1 MRGMVPL
8 EILAV
13 LVVACVPLPEAM
25 PAALPLFVAASL
37 ARYYRRRSWAELF
50 SRTHARGGDL
60 AIGALAGALALVLA
74 LVAGTPVIEA
84 MSHRAV
90 EWSTFPV
97 VRGSSVQLV
106 VVAMVVGLS
115 AVAAELAL
123 RGWLVER
130 VLEVSPGGAMLPV
143 MLGAVAEALITR
155 GDFAARLG
163 AGMFGLGLGWMY
175 VASGRRIVA
184 SLTARVVF
192 QLGAVLLEALRVI
205 G

>member
-1 MRGMVPL
+1 M
-8 EILAV
+8 IWQLAV
-13 LVVACVPLPEAM
+13 
-25 PAALPLFVAASL
+25 
-37 ARYYRRRSWAELF
+37 
-50 SRTHARGGDL
+50 
-60 AIGALAGALALVLA
+60 
-74 LVAGTPVIEA
+74 
-84 MSHRAV
+84 AV
-90 EWSTFPV
+90 
-97 VRGSSVQLV
+97 
-106 VVAMVVGLS
+106 
-115 AVAAELAL
+115 
-123 RGWLVER
+123 
-130 VLEVSPGGAMLPV
+130 V